1 MIDEISKTI
10 LNEKYNGNTPESRQN
25 AINDGFF
32 NIWTEERIKNAFNNG
47 NGTETDLKRYMND
60 NKHYCVFVRI

>member
-1 MIDEISKTI
+1 MIYEISKTI

-32 NIWTEERIKNAFNNG
+32 NIWTEERIKMLL
-47 NGTETDLKRYMND
+47 TMEMEQKQ
-60 NKHYCVFVRI
+60 I